1 MLFLTFVYQLNGP
14 TLRRVL
20 PGISALIAFE
30 ASARHN
36 SFSRAASELH
46 ISEGAVSR
54 QISRLESQLGTTLFL
69 RRGNRVELSR
79 QGVNYAS
86 QVRDILGRLEQESLR
101 LIAQPEDGGTLEL
114 AVMPTFASRWLIPR
128 LGRFQR
134 RHPNIILNLSERTQP
149 FPMAGSGFD
158 VVVHFDHPAWAGHQT
173 QSLFEEMLVPVC
185 RPGLIEEYASG
196 VSPLVLLHKR
206 NTPNEWRNF
215 VSSSELNILNAVAG
229 PRFDLFSMLIEAAV
243 AGMGVALVPS
253 AYVKSELASGSL
265 CIPWTHAVRGNR
277 VNVVTLAD
285 EVADPAREVFVQWLL
300 EEVQL
305 YCDAEHLPS
314 NRDVSMQS

>member
-1 MLFLTFVYQLNGP
+1 M
-14 TLRRVL
+14 RRVL

-46 ISEGAVSR
+46 LSEGAVSR
-54 QISRLESQLGTTLFL
+54 QISRLEMQLGTTLFI

-79 QGVNYAS
+79 QGLNYAS

-134 RHPNIILNLSERTQP
+134 QHPNIILNLSERTQP

-158 VVVHFDHPAWAGHQT
+158 VVVHFDHPAWAGHET
-173 QSLFEEMLVPVC
+173 QWLFEERLVPVC
-185 RPGLIEEYASG
+185 RPRLIAEHASG

-206 NTPNEWRNF
+206 NTPNAWRDF
-215 VSSSELNILNAVAG
+215 VSSSELDILNAVAG

-253 AYVKSELASGSL
+253 AYIESELASGL
-265 CIPWTHAVRGNR
+265 LYVPWTHSARGNR
-277 VNVVTLAD
+277 VNVVTLAT
-285 EVADPAREVFVQWLL
+285 EIADPAREVFVQWLL
-300 EEVQL
+300 NEAQL
-305 YCDAEHLPS
+305 FSGTEH
-314 NRDVSMQS
+314 RG

>member
-1 MLFLTFVYQLNGP
+1 
-14 TLRRVL
+14 VL

-46 ISEGAVSR
+46 LSEGAISR
-54 QISRLESQLGTTLFL
+54 QISRLEAQLGITLFL

-79 QGVNYAS
+79 QGLNYAS

-158 VVVHFDHPAWAGHQT
+158 VVVHFDHPAWAGHET
-173 QSLFEEMLVPVC
+173 QSLFEERLVPVC
-185 RPGLIEEYASG
+185 RPGLIAEHASG
-196 VSPLVLLHKR
+196 VSPFVLLHKR
-206 NTPNEWRNF
+206 NTPNAWRDF
-215 VSSSELNILNAVAG
+215 VSANALNISNAVAG

-243 AGMGVALVPS
+243 AGMGVALVPG
-253 AYVKSELASGSL
+253 AYVQSELASGSL
-265 CIPWTHAVRGNR
+265 CRPWKHTERGNR
-277 VNVVTLAD
+277 VSVVTLPS
-285 EVADPAREVFVQWLL
+285 EVVDPAREVFVQWLL
-300 EEVQL
+300 NEAQL
-305 YCDAEHLPS
+305 FSAAEPP
-314 NRDVSMQS
+314 NQTVVC